1 MLQGPCRPSASPAEV
16 FAQTLFTACL
26 LLKLNPCQAD
36 IIVAVSTRDT
46 NTASAPP
53 DRDSRGPFRRNRPV
67 HSMIEAIGEK
77 TIESIV
83 NTGRFARFM
92 GRALNQSAVSI
103 LQPRCYSL
111 IWTQMFTIGVR
122 SVPVIMV
129 TGAFVGMVLAVQA
142 YDQLAGMGLEERL
155 GVLINIAVVK
165 ELGPVLAAVMLA
177 GRVGGA
183 LTAELG
189 TMNVTEQIAAVQS
202 MGTDPIK
209 YLVSPRFLACLILT
223 PFLIV
228 YADLL
233 GILGG
238 YFVSVIQLDI
248 NSRAYWDFSAQ
259 GVALWDLSTGILK
272 GFFFGG
278 AIAMISC
285 YKGFTCR
292 EGAQGV
298 GEACTEAFVGSFI
311 TILALNFIFAVVM
324 KAIYSTF
331 WPVQSLL

>member
-1 MLQGPCRPSASPAEV
+1 MIIEV
-16 FAQTLFTACL
+16 GAR
-26 LLKLNPCQAD
+26 
-36 IIVAVSTRDT
+36 S
-46 NTASAPP
+46 
-53 DRDSRGPFRRNRPV
+53 
-67 HSMIEAIGEK
+67 IEAVEN
-77 TIESIV
+77 S
-83 NTGRFARFM
+83 GRFARFC
-92 GRALNQSAVSI
+92 GKAVSGSFGI
-103 LQPRCYSL
+103 CVRPSSWSL
-111 IWTQMFTIGVR
+111 VWTQMHSIGVR
-122 SVPVIMV
+122 SVPVVMI
-129 TGAFVGMVLAVQA
+129 TGAFVGMVLAIQA

-155 GVLINIAVVK
+155 GVLINISVVK

-189 TMNVTEQIAAVQS
+189 TMNVTEQIAAVES
-202 MGTDPIK
+202 MGTDPVR
-209 YLVSPRFLACLILT
+209 YLVVPRLLACLLLT

-238 YFVSVIQLDI
+238 YFVSVIQLGI

-259 GVALWDLSTGILK
+259 GVELWDVSTGVLK

-278 AIAMISC
+278 AIALISC

-311 TILALNFIFAVVM
+311 SILALNFIFAVIM
-324 KAIYSTF
+324 KAVYSTF
-331 WPVQSLL
+331 WSIESLL